1 MLRNVRIAG
10 LLSLLAVA
18 ACLPG
23 DEAGVAAEEREGS
36 ARATEKEI
44 DGLPDCAVVE
54 RALPLPDEV
63 RESSGLALSRRGSQ
77 VFWTHNDAGNDAEI
91 FAIDVHG
98 RLMQRVRVADAGA
111 EDWEDMESGMCNGAA
126 CLYIADIGDNDGKRS
141 HITIYR
147 IREPERGQSE
157 SSPAVALRAEYPD
170 GPHDAESLFALPG
183 GDLYI
188 VTKGQTGPIGVYRYP
203 SPHRAAETV
212 TLERVVELFP
222 KPDNDSDRITA
233 ATASPNGQW
242 VGIRSHRT
250 LYLYNANE
258 LMSGRPAP
266 MIVDLGPLDQP
277 QGEAI
282 VISDEGEIWLST
294 EAPKKKDRPS
304 IGQLRCTLAGG

>member
-1 MLRNVRIAG
+1 MLRNLRIAG
-10 LLSLLAVA
+10 LLSLLAVT
-18 ACLPG
+18 ACVPG
-23 DEAGVAAEEREGS
+23 EEAGVAAEETERS
-36 ARATEKEI
+36 ARATEEELG
-44 DGLPDCAVVE
+44 GLPDCDVIE

-111 EDWEDMESGMCNGAA
+111 EDWEDMESGMCDGAA
-126 CLYIADIGDNDGKRS
+126 CLYIADIGDNDGERS
-141 HITIYR
+141 HVTIYR
-147 IREPERGQSE
+147 IQEPESGQSE

-170 GPHDAESLFALPG
+170 EAQDAEGLFALPG

-188 VTKGQTGPIGVYRYP
+188 VTKGQSDPIRVYRYP
-203 SPHRAAETV
+203 SPQRAGETV

-222 KPDNDSDRITA
+222 KPEKDSDRITA
-233 ATASPNGQW
+233 ATASPNGHW

-250 LYLYNANE
+250 LYLYDAEE
-258 LMSGRPAP
+258 LMSGRPEP

-304 IGQLRCTLAGG
+304 LGQLRCTLAGG